1 MTLRAK
7 KSLLVIVTGVLIAG
21 CGSGDE
27 GTIPSGDADN
37 LINLLDAVEA
47 AVAEQECESAQE
59 NADQFVIAVDNL
71 PSEVDDQVK
80 EGLRGAGDRLT
91 ELSRDPDQCEAET
104 GASGES
110 GAEDP
115 TTPTTTEEEPVEE
128 EPEEE
133 PPEEEEEPPEDE
145 EEEEPDEGGRGGGN
159 TEQPPAEDP
168 PTELEVEPGTDSGGI
183 DPGERRA
190 P

>member
-128 EPEEE
+128 EP
-133 PPEEEEEPPEDE
+133 PPEEEPPEDE